1 MSRNFPGAQQIYTVS
16 HKTCHFVFD
25 YNSSVSRSVFIYF
38 LYQWKQYLFLF
49 SVVKSIFKT
58 RKQSGSWCISLNRWL
73 FIERA
78 MIYDMIRDSDVL
90 IAIATPLYP
99 YSYFSTFKL
108 VQIFQFSD
116 CGPGHR
122 YVYAYVIFDIKS
134 NFESISVLT
143 VTVSRPPTMSLL
155 LPTLLHLQTHN
166 ANAQACLGG
175 VWGPALKLP
184 WSQWPQ
190 NICKM
195 QKMG

>member
-1 MSRNFPGAQQIYTVS
+1 
-16 HKTCHFVFD
+16 
-25 YNSSVSRSVFIYF
+25 
-38 LYQWKQYLFLF
+38 
-49 SVVKSIFKT
+49 
-58 RKQSGSWCISLNRWL
+58 
-73 FIERA
+73 
-78 MIYDMIRDSDVL
+78 MIRDSDVL

-175 VWGPALKLP
+175 LGA
-184 WSQWPQ
+184 SPQ
-190 NICKM
+190 TTVVPVTPKYM
-195 QKMG
+195 